1 PSPFW
6 AVERLVKTDSA
17 RANVPMLPVV
27 AGEQSARRQRIGY
40 AVLTLAVSVVPFFAG
55 SAGGV
60 YLAGAAVLGIGLVAI
75 TVLDLEG
82 RRWTGRLWTY
92 SVVYLA
98 LLFLLFAA
106 SPFLP

>member
-1 PSPFW
+1 MT
-6 AVERLVKTDSA
+6 ARLH
-17 RANVPMLPVV
+17 RLANGVRVVCDPMPDL
-27 AGEQSARRQRIGY
+27 E
-40 AVLTLAVSVVPFFAG
+40 TLAVSVVPFFTG

-82 RRWTGRLWTY
+82 RRWTRRLWTY
-92 SVVYLA
+92 SMVYLA